1 MSAPAASSPLR
12 AVLDALHTGAG
23 SLAEVARQCG
33 LDRDV
38 VEAAVDHLVRVGAV
52 SAREL
57 ALGCPGGGCSSCASG
72 VDGAPGCGSPGPAPT
87 RTGPVLVALSVRS
100 SA

>member
-1 MSAPAASSPLR
+1 MSAPAATSPLR
-12 AVLDALHTGAG
+12 AVLEALRGGAG
-23 SLAEVARQCG
+23 SLSEVTRECG

-38 VEAAVDHLVRVGAV
+38 VEAAVEHLVRVGAV

-72 VDGAPGCGSPGPAPT
+72 VDGAPGCGSPGPSPT
-87 RTGPVLVALSVRS
+87 RTGPVLVALTVRERT
-100 SA
+100 